1 MLKVF
6 LVQYTGGSE
15 RYFMLNGCIW
25 HTKVG
30 LRHRRQNTRPPRG
43 VSTHWTLNVKQWAS
57 TCVQCNTLDD
67 LIMARKGVC
76 PYTLSCL
83 HLCVCVCV
91 CDHVCV
97 WWCVTMCVCDH
108 VYNLTR
114 LMTSFLLQWPGKSAG
129 AHSYSL
135 SCPNKEGRKERTLI
149 LFHAYTK
156 EVCTLTLF
164 FTHPASITLARKSV
178 GLHSFLP
185 IIRGMMSLIACNF
198 ICIIS

>member
-1 MLKVF
+1 
-6 LVQYTGGSE
+6 
-15 RYFMLNGCIW
+15 
-25 HTKVG
+25 
-30 LRHRRQNTRPPRG
+30 
-43 VSTHWTLNVKQWAS
+43 
-57 TCVQCNTLDD
+57 
-67 LIMARKGVC
+67 
-76 PYTLSCL
+76 
-83 HLCVCVCV
+83 
-91 CDHVCV
+91 
-97 WWCVTMCVCDH
+97 MCVCNH
-108 VYNLTR
+108 VYNLTW

-164 FTHPASITLARKSV
+164 FTHPASITLARKSA

-198 ICIIS
+198 ASTELSGHWERLEVWFILRTTLSKLHISADVCQPFCFIINSLGTVWTSKYFTDHVQTNAWTLMVNFFRPVPTTAWMKMLMRAKKKENWSASKCTYCMKG